1 MSDDVTVSPMSILDE
16 GFNWHFPAGST
27 ADGREV
33 VRITP
38 EAAHWGYSGL
48 RVLSLAKAD
57 SYLGNTG
64 GDEMIVLPLTGSCS
78 IDTDAGGADLA
89 GREDPFSEVT
99 DCAYVPR
106 DTAYE
111 VNTGNGGRFALASAR
126 AQAEQLPFRHVKR
139 DEVRVELR
147 GAGNCSRRVNNFGT
161 PDVLEADRIIACE
174 VFTPA
179 GNWSSYP
186 PHKHDTDRPGES
198 VLEEIYYFEVA
209 GGPSGSSRP
218 GLAYQ
223 RVYGTPDRPAD
234 VLAEIHS
241 GDVVI
246 IPHGWHGQPGLAYQR
261 VYGTPDHPADVLA
274 EVRTGDV
281 VVVPHGWH
289 GPSMAAPGYDLYYL
303 NVMAGPGKREWLI
316 CDDPAHS
323 WVREQWK
330 DEQVDPRVAAWTAP

>member
-1 MSDDVTVSPMSILDE
+1 MTILDE

-27 ADGREV
+27 ADGREI

-38 EAAHWGYSGL
+38 EDAHWGYSGL
-48 RVLSLAKAD
+48 RVLDLARAD
-57 SYLGNTG
+57 TYLGNTG
-64 GDEMIVLPLTGSCS
+64 GDEMIVLPLAGSCS
-78 IDTDAGGADLA
+78 VDTDAGGADLA
-89 GREDPFSEVT
+89 GRPDVFSAVT
-99 DCAYVPR
+99 DCVYVPR

-111 VNTGNGGRFALASAR
+111 INAPNGGRFALASAR
-126 AQAEQLPFRHVKR
+126 SGAEGLPFRHVKA

-147 GAGNCSRRVNNFGT
+147 GAGACSRRVNNFGM
-161 PDVLEADRIIACE
+161 PDVLEADRLIACE

-179 GNWSSYP
+179 GNWSSFP
-186 PHKHDTDRPGES
+186 PHKHDTQRPDES

-209 GGPSGSSRP
+209 DGPTGSTGP

-234 VLAEIHS
+234 VL
-241 GDVVI
+241 V
-246 IPHGWHGQPGLAYQR
+246 
-261 VYGTPDHPADVLA
+261 
-274 EVRTGDV
+274 EVRSADV

-289 GPSMAAPGYDLYYL
+289 GPSMAVPGYDLYYL
-303 NVMAGPGKREWLI
+303 NVMAGPGKREWLA

-330 DEQVDPRVAAWTAP
+330 DEPVDPRVTTWSVP